1 MLTSLGL
8 NLKFLSL
15 HGKMVTKRRE
25 LLFKKYK
32 SDPKA
37 ILLTTDVAAR
47 GLDIPDVELV
57 VQFDPP
63 QDPKQFS
70 HRCGRTAR
78 IGKSGL
84 AICFLLETEDTF
96 VEFLK
101 IRQIPIT
108 EYQELI
114 HCNEELWKENSDI
127 ESKESLLKFIQNLNK
142 QDREQYDRVIHVNI

>member
-1 MLTSLGL
+1 M
-8 NLKFLSL
+8 SL

-25 LLFKKYK
+25 LLFQKYQETP
-32 SDPKA
+32 SS

-47 GLDIPDVELV
+47 GLDIPDIKLV

-101 IRQIPIT
+101 IRQIPIQ
-108 EYQELI
+108 EYDFNLTNDQLK
-114 HCNEELWKENSDI
+114 LWKQNDVI
-127 ESKESLLKFIQNLNK
+127 QSKESLTKFIKNLNK
-142 QDREQYDRVIHVNI
+142 QDREQYDRVKFY